1 MESQISE
8 TSGTLLEQYN
18 RGVELFEESE
28 KVSGVQLKEIV
39 MNAIRYFQSCS
50 VLIIENALFSSNEE
64 LTDYSSNSLKYLS
77 VPFYLGEL
85 YRRIPYTVSQ
95 DRLNALKQSK
105 SYKEKFISTCIRLG
119 ILSKSYID
127 AYQNE
132 TTANAENKR
141 EEKIRRFRRE
151 KDINQL
157 LQNLLQ
163 EKLKKGID
171 EEHEDDSDFERK
183 TSILILENQSIKT
196 IDSLSTLN
204 QEIEIIIHMITE
216 MEKNGGVMPA
226 VSRPAEPRPPRPP
239 IIITDPRQIVR
250 DNVFK
255 PGWNLPTVSIEQA
268 AEIDYQDMIERDTRQ
283 KEAERKKS
291 QKLVKEYG
299 DDEEEA
305 EELKK
310 TRDFDDFKDQNPR
323 GSGNT
328 GTKGYKYS

>member
-1 MESQISE
+1 
-8 TSGTLLEQYN
+8 
-18 RGVELFEESE
+18 VELFEESE

-64 LTDYSSNSLKYLS
+64 LTDFSSNSLKYLS

-85 YRRIPYTVSQ
+85 YRRIPYSLPPE
-95 DRLNALKQSK
+95 RLNALKQSK

-119 ILSKSYID
+119 ILSKSDIS

-132 TTANAENKR
+132 ASANAQNKR

-151 KDINQL
+151 KEINQL

-216 MEKNGGVMPA
+216 MEKNGGKMPA
-226 VSRPAEPRPPRPP
+226 PRPAEPRPPAQPP
-239 IIITDPRQIVR
+239 IVITDPRQMIR
-250 DNVFK
+250 DNVFQ

-268 AEIDYQDMIERDTRQ
+268 ADIDYQEMIQREARQ
-283 KEAERKKS
+283 KEAEKKKS

-310 TRDFDDFKDQNPR
+310 TRDFDDFKDEHPR

-328 GTKGYKYS
+328 GTKGYKYG